1 MIKIKKSKEVKVK
14 GKSVIGKGK
23 KEVKRGKIK
32 KAVKKAV
39 KFIEPIL
46 LKAQAF
52 LESKKFKVSSVR
64 SRAVYAV
71 AFFMKQKAVS
81 GRVYKAVD
89 ILKGNTSSLPLIG
102 SDTRKAIELKT
113 GMSIKKGELKKG
125 NPNLCSTL
133 TLVK

>member
-1 MIKIKKSKEVKVK
+1 MIKTKRIKEVKII
-14 GKSVIGKGK
+14 GKSKIK
-23 KEVKRGKIK
+23 KEVKKGKVK
-32 KAVKKAV
+32 KEVKKASRV
-39 KFIEPIL
+39 IEPIL

-71 AFFMKQKAVS
+71 AFFMKCKAVS
-81 GRVYKAVD
+81 GKIYKAVD

-133 TLVK
+133 SLVK